1 LSELSNKELR
11 TRLDALYDNLGEFP
25 PGVPCS
31 RPVSRLFNELL
42 KHTKQVLPED
52 PIVNSVSL
60 LKDPGRDADPSAIVQ
75 IGTVRT
81 IVAQLRVA
89 LDGTGRES

>member
-1 LSELSNKELR
+1 LAELSNKELR
-11 TRLDALYDNLGEFP
+11 TRWDALYDNLAEFP

-31 RPVSRLFNELL
+31 WPISRLFNELL
-42 KHTKQVLPED
+42 KQTKQVLPED
-52 PIVNSVSL
+52 PIVNSVGQ
-60 LKDPGRDADPSAIVQ
+60 LKDAGRTADPSTIVQ

-89 LDGTGRES
+89 LDGAGGGS

>member
-1 LSELSNKELR
+1 LTELSNKQLR
-11 TRLDALYDNLGEFP
+11 TRLDALYENLAEFP
-25 PGVPCS
+25 PGLPCS
-31 RPVSRLFNELL
+31 WQVSRLFNELL

-52 PIVNSVSL
+52 PIVNSVAQ
-60 LKDPGRDADPSAIVQ
+60 LKHPGIDADASSVVQ

-89 LDGTGRES
+89 LDGTGSES